1 MLCVC
6 VYVCVCVSAGVENP
20 VWLYTARRNC
30 GDWQKKHKVGVVS
43 LSQICRGFVAWKEK
57 ETILVRIS
65 YFYLLLNFGHEE

>member
-1 MLCVC
+1 VAVHGAQELQGL
-6 VYVCVCVSAGVENP
+6 AE
-20 VWLYTARRNC
+20 
-30 GDWQKKHKVGVVS
+30 KHKVGVVT